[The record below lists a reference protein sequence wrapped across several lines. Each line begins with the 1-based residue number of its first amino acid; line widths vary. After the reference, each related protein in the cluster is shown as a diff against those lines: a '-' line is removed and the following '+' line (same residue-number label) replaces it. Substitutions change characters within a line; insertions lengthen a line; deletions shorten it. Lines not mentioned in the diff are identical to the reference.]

1 MWSGCIWKLVSPWVP
16 QHMWGTAEHHFYF
29 KQEKYE
35 RVEEPK
41 LGICVRTVDNTKKSC
56 PETCKW
62 KKKRICSGHGLFPPE
77 AVIYLGQNPTLNH
90 CVCFYGLSG
99 FVCAPQPLKAVWGA
113 ADFSP
118 NLGIVK
124 PHRFLALEECLA
136 SHFWLLQRTWARRL
150 IGSMQMSWG
159 CVFVFVSLWWAGG
172 GNGGCSHRFST
183 FSLTS
188 SAAASVGCERSSR
201 RLWISVYW
209 IQFYF

>member
-16 QHMWGTAEHHFYF
+16 NTCKALQSTISIRAGRVWEGGGAKAGHMCKNSWQH
-29 KQEKYE
+29 KEKLPRNLQME
-35 RVEEPK
+35 K
-41 LGICVRTVDNTKKSC
+41 KGICR
-56 PETCKW
+56 
-62 KKKRICSGHGLFPPE
+62 GHGLFSPE

-113 ADFSP
+113 ADFGP

-136 SHFWLLQRTWARRL
+136 SPFWLLQRTRARRL

-172 GNGGCSHRFST
+172 GNSGCSHRFST
-183 FSLTS
+183 FSLTL

-209 IQFYF
+209 IQFYFE